1 MASVARWGALLGL
14 ALAGCAGGGAEAP
27 AFANLGADA
36 EYVGAA
42 TCATCHEDIAATY
55 ASHGMANSMYRLTAA
70 TRVEPALDSAIVDP
84 HTGFEYRVIETPDG
98 LAQEERQ
105 VAGDGTEVARLVR
118 PMEWVVGSGDAART
132 YFARRGDRLVELP
145 LTWYTQ
151 DGGRWDFSP
160 GYRASN
166 PRFGRTMPDGCMSCH
181 NAVPERVEGVED
193 AFVEIPEGIGCERC
207 HGPGS
212 VHVEA
217 RLASDGPAEGP
228 DSTIVNPR
236 WLPIDLRLDVCSQ
249 CHLHATVDVLR
260 QGEDAF
266 SYRPG
271 RPLSAH
277 EALFAVPGI
286 DEGGEGVAVVSHAAR
301 MQASA
306 CYQGSIATAA
316 PLECVTCHDPHE
328 GFESRPAGS
337 RSAACLTCHADGL
350 AEAVPVALRREHA
363 KTMGCVT
370 CHMPRV
376 EADDAPHSSFT
387 DHWIRVVRGP
397 VRGVEPEVGRSGVVA
412 PLAARDREGDE
423 GALTEGMAAVALGVR
438 QQRQD
443 PVATGAQFIRIAL
456 DRLDAE
462 AWPDARFLL
471 GVALLQA
478 GRADEAVGPLRAAA
492 EAATPATRPQRL
504 ETLAR
509 ALADAGRSQQAEA
522 IFRQAVDAQPRRP
535 ETHRELGRFELA
547 QNRAEAGRAALR
559 EAVRLDPWD
568 AEAHLLL
575 GIAEA
580 ADGGEGTDAWR
591 EAVRLDPELAAVVSS
606 GVRVEA
612 GEVEPLWTAQK
623 AFGWPASAPLEPN
636 ASVVVYST
644 SGGALA
650 RGTWGDVARRLGSGV
665 VVVSAGG
672 SVRRVAVVRDRA
684 AT

>member
-1 MASVARWGALLGL
+1 VRGGALLLAL
-14 ALAGCAGGGAEAP
+14 ALAGCGGEGAEAP
-27 AFANLGADA
+27 AFANLEADA
-36 EYVGAA
+36 EYVDAA

-55 ASHGMANSMYRLTAA
+55 ASHGMANSMARLTAE
-70 TRVEPALDSAIVDP
+70 TRIEPLLQSPIVDP
-84 HTGFEYRVIETPDG
+84 HSGFEYRVIETDAG

-105 VAGDGTEVARLVR
+105 LNADGAEVARLVR
-118 PMEWVVGSGDAART
+118 PMDWVVGSGDAART

-181 NAVPERVEGVED
+181 NAIPERVGGVED
-193 AFVEIPEGIGCERC
+193 AFAEIPEGIGCERC

-217 RLASDGPAEGP
+217 RLADDSERDGP
-228 DSTIVNPR
+228 DSTIVNPK

-249 CHLHATVDVLR
+249 CHLHATVNVLR
-260 QGEDAF
+260 QGEDAY

-277 EALFAVPGI
+277 EALFAVPGV
-286 DEGGEGVAVVSHAAR
+286 DEGGGGVAVVSHAAR
-301 MQASA
+301 MRASP
-306 CYQGSIATAA
+306 CYQGSASSAT

-328 GFESRPAGS
+328 GFESRPAGA
-337 RSAACLTCHADGL
+337 RSAACITCHADGL
-350 AEAVPVALRREHA
+350 ADAVPASLRREHA
-363 KTMGCVT
+363 KTMGCVS

-376 EADDAPHSSFT
+376 EAEDAPHSAFT
-387 DHWIRVVRGP
+387 DHWIRVVDGP
-397 VRGVEPEVGRSGVVA
+397 ARAVVPEVGRTGVVA
-412 PLAARDREGDE
+412 PLDRTDREGDV
-423 GALTEGMAAVALGVR
+423 GALYEGVAAITLGVR

-443 PVATGAQFIRIAL
+443 PVASGAQFVQIAL

-471 GVALLQA
+471 GVALHQA
-478 GRADEAVGPLRAAA
+478 GRAGEAVGPLRAAA

-509 ALADAGRSQQAEA
+509 ALADAGRPEQAAALFQNA
-522 IFRQAVDAQPRRP
+522 IDAQPRRP
-535 ETHRELGRFELA
+535 ESHREAGRFELA
-547 QNRAEAGRAALR
+547 QNRAEAAEGALR
-559 EAVRLDPWD
+559 DAVRLDPWD
-568 AEAHLLL
+568 PEAHLLL
-575 GIAEA
+575 GLAVSA
-580 ADGGEGTDAWR
+580 RGGDGTASWR
-591 EAVRLDPELAAVVSS
+591 EAVRLDPELAAVVAS
-606 GVRVEA
+606 GVRVRA
-612 GEVEPLWTAQK
+612 GGVEPLWTAP
-623 AFGWPASAPLEPN
+623 AVFGWPSAAPIEPG

-644 SGGALA
+644 SGGVLA
-650 RGTWGDVARRLGSGV
+650 RGAWGEVARRLGSGV

-672 SVRRVAVVRDRA
+672 RVRRVAVVRGPGP
-684 AT
+684 T